1 MVCRPEVKK
10 SELHPDEGNV
20 NKITTDYFY
29 GTLLNE
35 KGQIEDD
42 LLLRK
47 CVFFGGL
54 EKSLRKTVWPFLLHC
69 YSFSSTF
76 EDRAVLMDIRN
87 QVKYPYPFNSFKCYH
102 YIVRCHPK
110 EYEELT
116 RRRLYSMSPEEQ
128 AHFWRTVQCI
138 IEKDVV
144 RTDRGNPYFSGDDN
158 PNIEV
163 MKNILLNYA
172 YYNAGLSYTQG
183 MSDLLAPVLCEIKN
197 ESETFWC
204 FVGLMQRAIF
214 VCTPTDNDIDKN
226 LVS

>member
-1 MVCRPEVKK
+1 MAFVA
-10 SELHPDEGNV
+10 
-20 NKITTDYFY
+20 
-29 GTLLNE
+29 
-35 KGQIEDD
+35 
-42 LLLRK
+42 
-47 CVFFGGL
+47 
-54 EKSLRKTVWPFLLHC
+54 
-69 YSFSSTF
+69 SSM
-76 EDRAVLMDIRN
+76 L
-87 QVKYPYPFNSFKCYH
+87 QFNYNSQ
-102 YIVRCHPK
+102 
-110 EYEELT
+110 EYEELS

-226 LVS
+226 LVSEMKFNASNAVQ